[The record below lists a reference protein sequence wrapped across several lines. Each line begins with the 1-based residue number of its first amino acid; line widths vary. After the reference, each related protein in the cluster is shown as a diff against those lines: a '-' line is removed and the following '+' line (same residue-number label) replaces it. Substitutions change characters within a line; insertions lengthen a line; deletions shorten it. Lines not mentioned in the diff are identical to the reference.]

1 MSKSY
6 NIKKRRKLVNF
17 YKILYNNINDDLTAN
32 STSILLTK
40 KKSFPINR
48 NKLLF
53 SRVDTDNLHEIKN
66 SSKNKK
72 NF

>member
-1 MSKSY
+1 MVTRQQ
-6 NIKKRRKLVNF
+6 IVHQF
-17 YKILYNNINDDLTAN
+17 Y
-32 STSILLTK
+32 LL

-53 SRVDTDNLHEIKN
+53 SRVNTDNLHEIKN

-72 NF
+72 NV

>member
-6 NIKKRRKLVNF
+6 NIKKKRKLVNF
-17 YKILYNNINDDLTAN
+17 YKILYNNINGFSTAN
-32 STSILLTK
+32 SASILLTK

-53 SRVDTDNLHEIKN
+53 SRVNTDNLHEIKN

-72 NF
+72 NV